1 MPLRRGNPRRLL
13 SNPEPPRRRNKEG
26 GVRDPFFFSTH
37 QNCLTTYER
46 GYAAEGQ
53 GEGGGGEEERERSR
67 CQSPLFLVLPLYS
80 GTVYSIG
87 VQYIVGVVGENGK
100 EVASSSPC
108 VVASGGGGREEKRV
122 FACPVTTLAATADGD
137 EEREGHMRAREK
149 KDRHSTVLLLCPE

>member
-108 VVASGGGGREEKRV
+108 VVASGGGWWKGGEKSLCLPGHDSGGYCGR
-122 FACPVTTLAATADGD
+122 G
-137 EEREGHMRAREK
+137 
-149 KDRHSTVLLLCPE
+149 